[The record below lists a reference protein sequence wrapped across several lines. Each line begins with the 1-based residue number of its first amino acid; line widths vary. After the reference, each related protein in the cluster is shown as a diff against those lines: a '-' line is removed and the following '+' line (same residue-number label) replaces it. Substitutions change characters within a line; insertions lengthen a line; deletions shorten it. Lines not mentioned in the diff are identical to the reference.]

1 LAGCGKGENKTMSK
15 KKNSKSFEIT
25 LSAVSCTVAVVF
37 LYLGTFNTYMLATG
51 YLMAEIALMLPLSKQ
66 FYAGDALAFIGTCIL
81 TILLGALGRIWV
93 LVPFII
99 FFGLHPLINA
109 LQLRFKINK
118 WLAFFIKAAW
128 FDLSL
133 WAAYALVFG
142 SSIGNPS
149 FPYYELIN
157 QYVLVFI
164 FVGGTIIFFPYDY
177 LMFKCQMMVN
187 ALVYRIHK

>member
-1 LAGCGKGENKTMSK
+1 MSK
-15 KKNSKSFEIT
+15 KRNSKSFEIT
-25 LSAVSCTVAVVF
+25 LSAVSCAVAVVF

-51 YLMAEIALMLPLSKQ
+51 YLMAEVSLMLPLSKQ
-66 FYAGDALAFIGTCIL
+66 FYWGDALAYVGTCIL
-81 TILLGALGRIWV
+81 TILLGALGRVWV

-118 WLAFFIKAAW
+118 WLAFIVKAAW

-142 SSIGNPS
+142 SSIGNPDL
-149 FPYYELIN
+149 PYYDIIN
-157 QYVLVFI
+157 QYVLLFI
-164 FVGGTIIFFPYDY
+164 FIGGTIIFLPYDY
-177 LMFKCQMMVN
+177 LMYKCQMGVN
-187 ALVYRIHK
+187 ALVYRIKK